1 MAEEI
6 IIKTS
11 LDTSKAESNTKSLKR
26 ELREAQVEAQNLG
39 RQFGEFDQRTQAAA
53 KRAAE
58 LRDQL
63 DDVNDAV
70 RSFTGAGRI
79 EAFTRAASA
88 AAGGVQAATAAMT
101 LFGVENENVGKA
113 LVQLQSAMALT
124 QGLQALEDAPRAFKQ
139 LTTVITGTTVATKV
153 NDVATKMASGTMS
166 AFGVATTGTGVA
178 FNVLK
183 GAIISTGI
191 GALVVA
197 IGYAVSKLVEFASKT
212 EDAEEA
218 QKKLNEEIDKTFDGI
233 NRTLG
238 NRKLLTEAMKDGLE
252 KDKEL
257 VRIAWSEALAEQS
270 KAKQKGEI
278 TDKEFNER
286 QIALTAKR
294 DKDIAD
300 IQKKYADEADKKAKE
315 RREKA
320 LQAEI
325 DATKER
331 ERIEKIDAEFR
342 LSRWEMQEEMRTMAL
357 EKEQKA
363 FAESL
368 EKSRKARQ
376 RELDLMEADLGKS
389 LTNSAQMII
398 TSEELSYQER
408 LEALQDFRAK
418 GKLTEEDYLKFKKQ
432 LNDAEM
438 KAEMDKVQIIG
449 GALNGVANL
458 VGQQSEFGKIVGVA
472 TATIDTFVGA
482 QKAVAQ
488 GGILGYVAAAGII
501 ANGLANVNRI
511 RQVNIPR
518 APGGGGGGSASVS
531 MPSISPVITQTA
543 ISQTE
548 PIQTTSVGNQRVFV
562 VESDITNTQRRVDV
576 LQGRGSVG

>member
-53 KRAAE
+53 RRAAE

-153 NDVATKMASGTMS
+153 NDVATKMATGTMS
-166 AFGVATTGTGVA
+166 AFGVATTGTGAA

-197 IGYAVSKLVEFASKT
+197 IGFAVNALVEWIGKT
-212 EDAEEA
+212 ESAEEA
-218 QKKLNEEIDKTFDGI
+218 QKKLNAEIEKQTESVK
-233 NRTLG
+233 RTLD
-238 NRKLLTEAMKDGLE
+238 NATLRANAMKDGI
-252 KDKEL
+252 DKEIQL
-257 VRIAWSEALAEQS
+257 RKLADQQILADLY
-270 KAKQKGEI
+270 AKHV
-278 TDKEFNER
+278 KEKTAVEDYNER
-286 QIALTAKR
+286 VRLIYELQN
-294 DKDIAD
+294 KDIAD
-300 IQKKYADEADKKAKE
+300 IRKKYADEADKKDKE

-342 LSRWEMQEEMRTMAL
+342 LERWEMQEEMRTIAL

-376 RELDLMEADLGKS
+376 KELDLMETDLGKS

-408 LEALQDFRAK
+408 LQALEDFRAK
-418 GKLTEEDYLKFKKQ
+418 GKLTEEDYSKFKKQ
-432 LNDAEM
+432 LSDAEM

-518 APGGGGGGSASVS
+518 APGGGGSASVS